1 MNRPANGKSSASRKY
16 STAFSRGFRLDTLR
30 TSAGFQVLKGLGEI
44 LANYGISDFETG
56 ITKEFPA
63 EMKVDLYFIRGMG
76 AIENRPAVTV
86 RLIGTCEATDTVG
99 DDEGTTPP
107 HSHNILILLFI
118 ISDIFRRER
127 DLSRISHLTSC
138 PSSCRPWHN
147 WEPSASAG
155 NVMRMRTT

>member
-1 MNRPANGKSSASRKY
+1 MFPPLVNRPANGKSSASRKY

-107 HSHNILILLFI
+107 IRITYLFYCLLYQ
-118 ISDIFRRER
+118 ISFGGSEIYRESAI
-127 DLSRISHLTSC
+127 SRHAPLHADRGITGSHLHL
-138 PSSCRPWHN
+138 P
-147 WEPSASAG
+147 
-155 NVMRMRTT
+155 VM

>member
-16 STAFSRGFRLDTLR
+16 SFAFSRDSWLDTLR
-30 TSAGFQVLKGLGEI
+30 TSAGFQELKGLGEI
-44 LANYGISDFETG
+44 LASYGMSDFETG
-56 ITKEFPA
+56 ITKGFPA
-63 EMKVDLYFIRGMG
+63 EMKANRYFVSVMG
-76 AIENRPAVTV
+76 ATENRPAVTV
-86 RLIGTCEATDTVG
+86 GLIGKCTATDTVG

-107 HSHNILILLFI
+107 HSSNILILLFI

-127 DLSRISHLTSC
+127 DLLRISHLTSC

-155 NVMRMRTT
+155 DIKRIRTT